1 MLKSTYMAK
10 SYLAK
15 LYTKNFLITL
25 LGLELFFLLIDFLQN
40 QKNIPSSTNLTI
52 LYFYYQ
58 SFAALKITLALALIF
73 AAIWS
78 FIYLVKSNELTAL
91 ESIGMSKKEAIK
103 PFFLV
108 SFAAAFLY
116 ILLGFTKMGY
126 YYDDARAILQ
136 NKQVSQRAQDLFF
149 KYKDEFIYIKSLNP
163 LSKTAEDIQI
173 IGVDG
178 NTVKYSIRAKNA
190 LFENDGWVLK
200 DANMIFLDE
209 SKEPYLNVLKQ
220 DELKT
225 LDGFKPKIL
234 DNISQGGEGL
244 NIVDAV
250 NAIWLLKDQKMS
262 LDKIKSALFSA
273 IFLPL
278 FAPFFILILGYFT
291 PVASRGFM
299 QSNFAALWIF
309 AALIC
314 WGVLTTLSKLS
325 FYGPIGSYAPMLA
338 IASFGS
344 YGFYLFRRLR

>member
-1 MLKSTYMAK
+1 MKMAK
-10 SYLAK
+10 AYLLK
-15 LYTKNFLITL
+15 LYAKNFLITL

-73 AAIWS
+73 GAIWS

-103 PFFLV
+103 PFFLL
-108 SFAAAFLY
+108 SLSIAIFY

-136 NKQVSQRAQDLFF
+136 TKQTSQRAQDLFF
-149 KYKDEFIYIKSLNP
+149 KYKDEFIYIKNLNP
-163 LSKTAEDIQI
+163 LSKTADGIQI
-173 IGVDG
+173 IGVEQ
-178 NTVKYSIRAKNA
+178 NTIKYSIEAKKA
-190 LFENDGWVLK
+190 SFENGSWLLK
-200 DANMIFLDE
+200 DANIVFLDE
-209 SKEPYLNVLKQ
+209 TKEPYLTASTQK
-220 DELKT
+220 ELNT
-225 LDGFKPKIL
+225 LEGFKPKIL

-250 NAIWLLKDQKMS
+250 NAIWLLKDQKIS
-262 LDKIKSALFSA
+262 IDKIKSALFSA
-273 IFLPL
+273 ISLPL
-278 FAPFFILILGYFT
+278 FAPFFVLILGCFT

-299 QSNFAALWIF
+299 QARFAATWIF

-314 WGVLTTLSKLS
+314 WGILTTISKLS
-325 FYGPIGSYAPMLA
+325 FYGPIGAYMPMLSISA
-338 IASFGS
+338 VGA
-344 YGFYLFRRLR
+344 YAFYLFRRLK